1 MADTSKTTEVMTC
14 ITVETK
20 DKVNEIVDKAVAAGA
35 AENSKTE
42 EFPSMYY
49 RSFCDPD
56 GHIWEIMWMV
66 PESEQN
72 PGNTAK

>member
-1 MADTSKTTEVMTC
+1 MTC